1 MYNLD
6 RIYGEMFQYITLFLL
21 NIVEKRLLLVLL
33 IEILVCFPVLI
44 GMLLCVC
51 KKELL
56 QKLLV
61 YVSSGIIVTT
71 ALILAAQNFFVPSK
85 HIFAY
90 NTEWVDIIMLF
101 IEVMI
106 GIYII
111 YIGIKKRKY
120 YVSILS
126 LIQMSIILWL
136 ELSGKT
142 KLSMEYHIYID
153 KLSIIMSTVIAVVGC
168 LICIYAVGYMK
179 QYHNHHQEV
188 KDRSSFFIGM
198 LFVFLGAM
206 FGLVFSNQ
214 LMWLLFFW
222 EVTTFCSFLLI
233 GYTESEEAVT
243 NSFRALWM
251 NLLGG
256 IGFSIAVAYCS
267 TKFGM
272 LGLNDILEQ
281 GKESPELILIPVLFL
296 AFAAL
301 IKSAQ
306 LPFSRWLLGAMV
318 APTPSSALLHSAT
331 MVKAGV
337 YLLIRL
343 SPAMHGSIAGFLVT
357 TIGGFTFVMASL
369 LAISQRDAKKLLAYS
384 TIANLGLIAA
394 CAGVGT
400 TESIWAAV
408 LLVVFHAVSK
418 SLMFLSVGAV
428 ENITGSRDIE
438 DMHGLIVKL
447 PEMALVLIIGIAGMF
462 LAPFG
467 MLISKWAAL
476 KSFVDSDSMLL
487 IFFLIFGSA
496 ATLFYWTKWIS
507 KLVAVLHNSERIP
520 TRVKGNQWFSL
531 LSQASIMVSLC
542 LLFPLI
548 SDNLIEPYLVDI
560 FGATAP
566 TVIRQG
572 NINIMGLMLAT
583 IAVIPFAIRF
593 LTFSKHNKIV
603 PSYMAG
609 VNKGDDRSF
618 EDSFGEQKKM
628 YLANWYLEDYVGE
641 KRLLKPAIICSGFFI
656 AILIIVGVGG
666 VL

>member
-1 MYNLD
+1 M
-6 RIYGEMFQYITLFLL
+6 RGPTQKT
-21 NIVEKRLLLVLL
+21 KRKEAFFVFL

-44 GMLLCVC
+44 GILLCIC
-51 KKELL
+51 KKELI

-61 YVSSGIIVTT
+61 YGSSGIIVVT
-71 ALILAAQNFFVPSK
+71 ALVLAAQNFFVPSK
-85 HIFAY
+85 HIFAF
-90 NTEWVDIIMLF
+90 NTEWVDISML
-101 IEVMI
+101 IVEIMI
-106 GIYII
+106 GLYIF
-111 YIGIKKRKY
+111 YIGIKKKRY
-120 YVSILS
+120 YASLLS
-126 LIQMSIILWL
+126 VIQITIILWL

-142 KLSMEYHIYID
+142 ELSMEYHIYID
-153 KLSIIMSTVIAVVGC
+153 KLAIIMGAVIAVVGS

-179 QYHNHHQEV
+179 QYHKHHKEV
-188 KDRSSFFIGM
+188 EDRRAFFLGL
-198 LFVFLGAM
+198 LFIFLGAM
-206 FGLVFSNQ
+206 FGLVFSGH
-214 LMWLLFFW
+214 LMWMLFFW

-233 GYTESEEAVT
+233 GYTKSEEAIT

-256 IGFSIAVAYCS
+256 IAFTIAVAYCS
-267 TKFGM
+267 MKFQM
-272 LGLNDILEQ
+272 LDINDILLK
-281 GKESPELILIPVLFL
+281 GKENPDLLIIPVLFL
-296 AFAAL
+296 SFAAL

-343 SPAMHGSIAGFLVT
+343 SPALNGSIAGFMVT
-357 TIGGFTFVMASL
+357 TVGGFTFLMASL

-384 TIANLGLIAA
+384 TVANLGLIAA

-476 KSFVDSDSMLL
+476 KSFVDSNSMLL

-507 KLVAVLHNSERIP
+507 KLVAVLHNSERIHA
-520 TRVKGNQWFSL
+520 RVKGSEWFSL
-531 LSQASIMVSLC
+531 LTHAVIMVALC
-542 LLFPLI
+542 VLFPLI
-548 SDNLIEPYLVDI
+548 SANLIEPYLMDL
-560 FGATAP
+560 FGIDAP
-566 TVIRQG
+566 MVIRQG
-572 NINIMGLMLAT
+572 NINIMAFMLAT

-593 LTFSKHNKIV
+593 LTFSRHNKIV

-609 VNKGDDRSF
+609 VNEGDDRSF
-618 EDSFGEQKKM
+618 VDSFGEKKKM
-628 YLANWYLEDYVGE
+628 YLANWYMEAYFGE
-641 KRLLKPAIICSGFFI
+641 KRLLKPAILSTGFFI
-656 AILIIVGVGG
+656 GVIIIVGVGG

>member
-1 MYNLD
+1 
-6 RIYGEMFQYITLFLL
+6 MF
-21 NIVEKRLLLVLL
+21 L
-33 IEILVCFPVLI
+33 IEILICFPVLI
-44 GMLLCVC
+44 GMLLCIC
-51 KKELL
+51 RKHLL

-61 YVSSGIIVTT
+61 YVSSGVIVVT
-71 ALILAAQNFFVPSK
+71 ALILAAQNFLVPSK
-85 HIFAY
+85 HVFAF
-90 NTEWVDIIMLF
+90 NTEWVDIIMF
-101 IEVMI
+101 CMEIMI
-106 GIYII
+106 GLYIL
-111 YIGIKKRKY
+111 YIGIKRKRY
-120 YVSILS
+120 FVSLLS
-126 LIQMSIILWL
+126 VIQISIISWL

-142 KLSMEYHIYID
+142 EIGMEYHIYID
-153 KLSIIMSTVIAVVGC
+153 KLAIIMSTVIAVVGS

-179 QYHNHHQEV
+179 QYHKHHEEV
-188 KDRSSFFIGM
+188 ADRSPFFIGM

-214 LMWLLFFW
+214 LMWMLFFW

-233 GYTESEEAVT
+233 GYTKSEEAIT

-256 IGFSIAVAYCS
+256 IGFTIAVAYCS
-267 TKFGM
+267 IEFQM
-272 LGLNDILEQ
+272 LDLNNILLK
-281 GKESPELILIPVLFL
+281 GKENPELIIIPVLFL
-296 AFAAL
+296 ALAAL

-306 LPFSRWLLGAMV
+306 LPFSKWLLGAMV

-343 SPAMHGSIAGFLVT
+343 SPVLHGNLVGFMVT
-357 TIGGFTFVMASL
+357 TTGGFTFLMASL

-384 TIANLGLIAA
+384 TVANLGLIAA

-507 KLVAVLHNSERIP
+507 KLVAVLHNSERIHKK
-520 TRVKGNQWFSL
+520 VKGNQWFSL
-531 LSQASIMVSLC
+531 MVHAVLMVALC
-542 LLFPLI
+542 VLFPVI
-548 SDNLIEPYLVDI
+548 SANLIEPYLMDI
-560 FGATAP
+560 FNIDAP
-566 TVIRQG
+566 MVIRQG
-572 NINIMGLMLAT
+572 NINIMGFMLAT

-609 VNKGDDRSF
+609 VNEGDDRSF
-618 EDSFGEQKKM
+618 VDSFGEKKKM
-628 YLANWYLEDYVGE
+628 YLANWYMEDYFGE
-641 KRLLKPAIICSGFFI
+641 KRLLRPAILSTGFFI
-656 AILIIVGVGG
+656 AILMIVGVGG
-666 VL
+666 VLK

>member
-1 MYNLD
+1 M
-6 RIYGEMFQYITLFLL
+6 
-21 NIVEKRLLLVLL
+21 LL

-44 GMLLCVC
+44 GFLLCIC
-51 KKELL
+51 KGKLL

-61 YVSSGIIVTT
+61 FVSSGVIVTT
-71 ALILAAQNFFVPSK
+71 ALILAAQNFFVPAK
-85 HIFAY
+85 HTFAFD
-90 NTEWVDIIMLF
+90 TEWVDLIMLIIEIIM
-101 IEVMI
+101 
-106 GIYII
+106 GTYIF
-111 YIGIKKRKY
+111 YVGVKKKKFF
-120 YVSILS
+120 VSVLTTV
-126 LIQMSIILWL
+126 QVAIILGL
-136 ELSGKT
+136 ELSGKL
-142 KLSMEYHIYID
+142 KVGMAYHIYID
-153 KLSIIMSTVIAVVGC
+153 KLAIILSTIVAVVGC

-179 QYHNHHQEV
+179 QYHEHHKEV
-188 KDRSSFFIGM
+188 EDRSSIFIGM
-198 LFVFLGAM
+198 LFIFLGAM

-214 LMWLLFFW
+214 MMWMLFFW
-222 EVTTFCSFLLI
+222 EITTFCSFLLI
-233 GYTESEEAVT
+233 GYTKSEEAVT

-256 IGFSIAVAYCS
+256 IGFAVAVAYCAIRFK
-267 TKFGM
+267 T
-272 LGLNDILEQ
+272 LELNDILFW
-281 GKESPELILIPVLFL
+281 GKENPDLILIPVLFL

-306 LPFSRWLLGAMV
+306 LPFSTWLLGAMV

-337 YLLIRL
+337 YVLIRL
-343 SPAMHGSIAGFLVT
+343 SPAMHDSLSGFLVT
-357 TIGGFTFVMASL
+357 TIGGFTFLVASL

-384 TIANLGLIAA
+384 TVANLGLIAA

-408 LLVVFHAVSK
+408 LLVIFHAVSK
-418 SLMFLSVGAV
+418 SLMFLSVGSV
-428 ENITGSRDIE
+428 ENILGSRDIE

-476 KSFVDSDSMLL
+476 KSFVDSDSFIL
-487 IFFLIFGSA
+487 IFCLIFGSA
-496 ATLFYWTKWIS
+496 ATLFYWTKWIT

-520 TRVKGNQWFSL
+520 KRVKGCQWFSL
-531 LSQASIMVSLC
+531 LTQAGIMVSLC
-542 LLFPLI
+542 LLFPYL
-548 SDNLIEPYLVDI
+548 SENLIEPYLVDI
-560 FGATAP
+560 FGVNAP
-566 TVIRQG
+566 MVIRQG
-572 NINIMGLMLAT
+572 NINIMGFMLGI

-609 VNKGDDRSF
+609 VNEGDDRNF
-618 EDSFGEQKKM
+618 VDSFGEEKKM
-628 YLANWYLEDYVGE
+628 YLANWYLEDYFGE
-641 KRLLKPAIICSGFFI
+641 KRLLRPAILCAGFFM

>member
-1 MYNLD
+1 
-6 RIYGEMFQYITLFLL
+6 MF
-21 NIVEKRLLLVLL
+21 L
-33 IEILVCFPVLI
+33 IEILICFPVLI
-44 GMLLCVC
+44 GMLLCIC
-51 KKELL
+51 RKQLL

-61 YVSSGIIVTT
+61 YASSGVLVVT

-85 HIFAY
+85 HVFAF
-90 NTEWVDIIMLF
+90 NTEWVDIIMF
-101 IEVMI
+101 CIELMI
-106 GIYII
+106 GLYIL
-111 YIGIKKRKY
+111 YIGIKNKRY
-120 YVSILS
+120 FVSLLS
-126 LIQMSIILWL
+126 VIQISTILWL

-142 KLSMEYHIYID
+142 KLGMEYHIYID
-153 KLSIIMSTVIAVVGC
+153 KLAIIMSTVIALVGG

-179 QYHNHHQEV
+179 QYHKHHKEV
-188 KDRSSFFIGM
+188 EDRRSIFIGM
-198 LFVFLGAM
+198 LFIFLGAM

-214 LMWLLFFW
+214 LMWMLFFW

-233 GYTESEEAVT
+233 GYTKSEEAIT

-256 IGFSIAVAYCS
+256 IGFTIAVAYCS
-267 TKFGM
+267 IKFQM
-272 LGLNDILEQ
+272 LDLNNILLK
-281 GKESPELILIPVLFL
+281 GKENPDIIIIPILFL

-343 SPAMHGSIAGFLVT
+343 SPAMHGNLVGFMVT
-357 TIGGFTFVMASL
+357 TTGGFTFLMASL

-384 TIANLGLIAA
+384 TVANLGLIAA

-507 KLVAVLHNSERIP
+507 KLVAVLHNSERIHKK
-520 TRVKGNQWFSL
+520 VKGNQWFSL
-531 LSQASIMVSLC
+531 MVHAVLMVSLC
-542 LLFPLI
+542 VLFPII
-548 SDNLIEPYLVDI
+548 SGNLIEPYLTDI
-560 FGATAP
+560 FGINAP
-566 TVIRQG
+566 MVIRQG
-572 NINIMGLMLAT
+572 NINIMGFMLAT

-609 VNKGDDRSF
+609 VNEGDDRSF
-618 EDSFGEQKKM
+618 VDSFGEQKKM
-628 YLANWYLEDYVGE
+628 YLANWYMEDYFGE
-641 KRLLKPAIICSGFFI
+641 KRLLRPAILSTGFFI
-656 AILIIVGVGG
+656 AILMIVGVGG
-666 VL
+666 VLK

>member
-1 MYNLD
+1 
-6 RIYGEMFQYITLFLL
+6 MF
-21 NIVEKRLLLVLL
+21 L

-44 GMLLCVC
+44 GMLLCIS
-51 KKELL
+51 KKELI
-56 QKLLV
+56 QKILV
-61 YVSSGIIVTT
+61 YISSSIIVIT
-71 ALILAAQNFFVPSK
+71 ALILAAQNFFAPSK
-85 HIFAY
+85 HAFAFD
-90 NTEWVDIIMLF
+90 TEWVNAIMLI
-101 IEVMI
+101 IEAMI
-106 GIYII
+106 SVYLVYLGI
-111 YIGIKKRKY
+111 RRRRY
-120 YVSILS
+120 YVSFLS
-126 LIQMSIILWL
+126 TIQLIMILWL
-136 ELSGKT
+136 DLSGKT
-142 KLSMEYHIYID
+142 KLGMEYHIYID
-153 KLSIIMSTVIAVVGC
+153 KLSIILSTIIAVVGC

-179 QYHNHHQEV
+179 EYHKHHKEV
-188 KDRSSFFIGM
+188 ENRSSFFLGM
-198 LFVFLGAM
+198 LFIFLGAM

-233 GYTESEEAVT
+233 GYTKSEEAET

-256 IGFSIAVAYCS
+256 ISFAIAVAYCS
-267 TKFGM
+267 IQFKT
-272 LGLNDILEQ
+272 LALNDILFL
-281 GKESPELILIPVLFL
+281 GKENPDIILIPVLFL
-296 AFAAL
+296 AIAAL

-306 LPFSRWLLGAMV
+306 LPFSKWLLGAMV

-343 SPAMHGSIAGFLVT
+343 SPAMHGNIVGFLVT
-357 TIGGFTFVMASL
+357 TIGGFTFLMASL

-384 TIANLGLIAA
+384 TVANLGLITA

-400 TESIWAAV
+400 PESIWAAV

-447 PEMALVLIIGIAGMF
+447 PEMALVLIVGIAGMF

-476 KSFVDSDSMLL
+476 KSFVDSSSMLL

-507 KLVAVLHNSERIP
+507 KLVAVLHNSERIHKK
-520 TRVKGNQWFSL
+520 VKGNQWFSL
-531 LSQASIMVSLC
+531 LTHAIIMVSLC
-542 LLFPLI
+542 VLFPMI
-548 SDNLIEPYLVDI
+548 SNYLIEPYLVDI
-560 FGATAP
+560 FGREAP
-566 TVIRQG
+566 MVIRQG
-572 NINIMGLMLAT
+572 NMNIMGLMLAT
-583 IAVIPFAIRF
+583 IAVIPFAIRLF
-593 LTFSKHNKIV
+593 TFSKNNKIV

-609 VNKGDDRSF
+609 VNEGDDRSF
-618 EDSFGEQKKM
+618 VDSFGENKKM

-641 KRLLKPAIICSGFFI
+641 KRLLGPAILSSGFFI
-656 AILIIVGVGG
+656 AIIIIVGVGG